1 MPKTGTGRG
10 RKGWKEGVLPPSE
23 GKDPGVPLINL
34 MGLTEG
40 RAGISS
46 RLHTFLPGEGAGV
59 RRKPEASGTICSK
72 QFIHQLSLFAV
83 RKDMVFSCLSLSLSY
98 TSCTTCV
105 L

>member
-1 MPKTGTGRG
+1 MAKSGTGRG
-10 RKGWKEGVLPPSE
+10 RKGWKVGVLPPSE

-34 MGLTEG
+34 MGLSEG

-46 RLHTFLPGEGAGV
+46 RLHAFLPGEGAGA

-72 QFIHQLSLFAV
+72 PFIHELSPFAV
-83 RKDMVFSCLSLSLSY
+83 QDMVFSCLSLSLSCIF
-98 TSCTTCV
+98 CTTCV